1 MYEMVGTGSDL
12 CVLYPSGTD
21 LRTRMPTLMSRDCT
35 WSGTVGFS
43 GRAYSSMSA
52 EDEGEP
58 APTGLKKDLIEDWF
72 EGWNWRLRT
81 CAMVVVYCA
90 ISSIR

>member
-1 MYEMVGTGSDL
+1 MLAGCMLVIVGTGNDL

-21 LRTRMPTLMSRDCT
+21 LRTRMPTLMSNDCT

-43 GRAYSSMSA
+43 GSEYSSMSA
-52 EDEGEP
+52 EAGAELV
-58 APTGLKKDLIEDWF
+58 PTVVKKDLIEGWL

-81 CAMVVVYCA
+81 CAMVVL
-90 ISSIR
+90 